1 MSGLYVGWLARYKFV
16 MVDRQAHVLECLR
29 RAVPDMVPAD
39 AAAVPQ
45 LWRHQMPWVTM
56 GDVVW
61 ALAAEGSGE
70 SLRVLRDLLP
80 GVSVVPRVRGGAVPP
95 RVTTA
100 KNAGFMPKIHVIA
113 RGNPHPPGTSLHRNW
128 WRYREG
134 LPVDVYRKLGGSPR
148 CLEGDLRRGLIQLAS

>member
-1 MSGLYVGWLARYKFV
+1 MVG
-16 MVDRQAHVLECLR
+16 RQAHVLECLR
-29 RAVPDMVPAD
+29 AVVPEEVPAD
-39 AAAVPQ
+39 AAAVPE

-61 ALAAEGSGE
+61 ALVAEGSGR
-70 SLRVLRDLLP
+70 SLAIVRDLLP
-80 GVSVVPRVRGGAVPP
+80 GVQVVPRVRGGGVRP

-100 KNAGFMPKIHVIA
+100 RGGGPMPKIHVVA

-134 LPVDVYRKLGGSPR
+134 LPVDVYRRLGGSPR
-148 CLEGDLRRGLIQLAS
+148 CLEGDLRRGLVRLAS